1 MTGVPLRR
9 ACLVACTLVLALVAT
24 ALPVQA
30 GVRAPTPDPGALD
43 PPDPYY
49 PALGNSGYDVSH
61 YDLGIVS
68 ALPESSILGTTRLRA
83 TATRKLT
90 SFHLDL
96 TGMAVQ
102 SVTVDLRRAR
112 FRQDGGELIVRPR
125 DPIEKGAEFAVRVRY
140 SGTPSN
146 SVIPGLGAPNGWLH
160 NDEGV
165 TTLNEPDGAS
175 RWFPANDHP
184 ADKAT
189 FTFRITAPDPLV
201 AVANGTLASQRASN
215 GATTWVWESDEPMA
229 TYLTQVAIGDLEI
242 VEAGT
247 VEGVKL
253 RNAYSPST
261 RERGEAAAAVT
272 PAMLEFLVAKLGPF
286 PFETYGIMVP
296 DVAVRG
302 LAFEAQTFSLFEV
315 GALNEPILAHEL
327 AHQWFGDWLTPETWR
342 DIWLN
347 EGFATYFEW
356 AWEDHV
362 GSSSMDESAEQALDQ
377 IERAEGL
384 RTDDPGFDEMF
395 GFAPYERGALTLLA
409 LQRTVGDEAFDRILR
424 TYLARYGGAVASTED
439 FIKIANDVAGR
450 DLATDFRAWFG
461 PGPFPEFPAAAF

>member
-1 MTGVPLRR
+1 VITGVPLRR
-9 ACLVACTLVLALVAT
+9 VCLIACALILALAT
-24 ALPVQA
+24 TAIPVHA

-61 YDLGIVS
+61 YDLGVVS
-68 ALPESSILGTTRLRA
+68 VLPAPEIQGTTRFRA
-83 TATRKLT
+83 TSTRKLT
-90 SFHLDL
+90 SFHVDL
-96 TGMAVQ
+96 TGMTVQ
-102 SVTVDLRRAR
+102 SVTVDLRKAR
-112 FRQDGGELIVRPR
+112 FRQDGGELIVTPR
-125 DPIEKGAEFAVRVRY
+125 APIAKGAEFAVRVRY
-140 SGTPSN
+140 SGTPQAST
-146 SVIPGLGAPNGWLH
+146 IPGLGAENGWLF

-201 AVANGTLASQRASN
+201 AVANGTLTSQRAAN
-215 GATTWVWESDEPMA
+215 GATTWVWEAKEPMA

-242 VEAGT
+242 VNAGT
-247 VEGVKL
+247 VEDVKL

-261 RERGEAAAAVT
+261 RELGEAAATVT
-272 PAMLEFLVAKLGPF
+272 PSMLEYFVARLGPF
-286 PFETYGIMVP
+286 PFDTYGILVP
-296 DVAVRG
+296 DVATRG

-315 GALNEPILAHEL
+315 GVLSQPILAHEL

-356 AWEDHV
+356 AWEDHQ
-362 GSSSMDESAEQALDQ
+362 GETSLEESAE
-377 IERAEGL
+377 RAIDFLGGDDTA
-384 RTDDPGFDEMF
+384 TDDPGRDAMF
-395 GFAPYERGALTLLA
+395 SSATYERGALTLLS
-409 LQRTVGDEAFDRILR
+409 LQRTVGDEGFDRILR
-424 TYLARYGGAVASTED
+424 TYLARYGGGVASTED

-450 DLATDFRAWFG
+450 DLTASFRGWFG
-461 PGPFPEFPAAAF
+461 PGPFPGLPPAI